1 MLTGGDCLILVD
13 TGLIRQHDV
22 DWALWPGGN
31 LYGHYRLPLYWFY
44 ALDVVVTI
52 ILVFLW
58 NGFYQVE

>member
-1 MLTGGDCLILVD
+1 MILLRCLILVD

-22 DWALWPGGN
+22 DWALWRRRLGLMAGG
-31 LYGHYRLPLYWFY
+31 PLYWFY
-44 ALDVVVTI
+44 AMDVVVTL